1 MVRAYAYMCSTRA
14 YSEPV
19 RHHVPT
25 HEKVLVCLRA
35 HAMRGGH
42 LSRVVSL
49 LPPARTRDECVTTLH
64 YYSSTSTTKRGPRAI
79 HILAG
84 PAPSCWMRSGRSGG
98 GGEGSLAIDRCV
110 LGRITQMVGT
120 SVVVVGWR
128 GHNS

>member
-49 LPPARTRDECVTTLH
+49 LPPARTSDECVTTLH
-64 YYSSTSTTKRGPRAI
+64 YYYYSSTSTTKRGPRAI

-84 PAPSCWMRSGRSGG
+84 RPR
-98 GGEGSLAIDRCV
+98 
-110 LGRITQMVGT
+110 
-120 SVVVVGWR
+120 VVGCGAGAVEEEER
-128 GHNS
+128 GLSPLIVVS